1 MIRSYNMLLW
11 LFILSLFTQVAL
23 ADSKVIYDDKGRVK
37 RVYTD
42 IGNTTYSDDG
52 NTYRTY
58 GNTTY
63 GSDGTSC
70 RTIANRTYCTGGKN
84 GKRK

>member
-1 MIRSYNMLLW
+1 MIRSYNMLLL
-11 LFILSLFTQVAL
+11 LFILSLFTHVAM
-23 ADSKVIYDDKGRVK
+23 ADSKIIYDDKGRVK

-52 NTYRTY
+52 TSYRTY

-70 RTIANRTYCTGGKN
+70 RTVGNRTFCTGGKN